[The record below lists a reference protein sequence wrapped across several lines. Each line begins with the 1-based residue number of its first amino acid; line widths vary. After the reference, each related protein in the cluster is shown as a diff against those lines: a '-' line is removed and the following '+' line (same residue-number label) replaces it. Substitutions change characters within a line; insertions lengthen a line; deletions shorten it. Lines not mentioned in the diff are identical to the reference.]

1 MNSNPSD
8 FSQDGKPVD
17 DSIVPNQQD
26 SGHADAVTPDGSL
39 GFDSDQLAKVPSPEL
54 VGLEEEIAFL
64 LRADCRVE
72 AQQSVSIAASVF
84 EASLPSLPA
93 HTLPISAGRPSPWA
107 RGVAVASGL
116 VAAACVAMVA
126 WIGMNPPMTSTPP
139 SVEEVRVATTSDG
152 DGMLVAN
159 LGESRDSEALLAVVL
174 GGSGDWLDE
183 ASSTTIAF
191 RDVRPVMNSWSLEVD
206 DLEDEIRS
214 ILERPAS

>member
-1 MNSNPSD
+1 MNSSESFHD
-8 FSQDGKPVD
+8 DEFAFRDQSGSGGDG
-17 DSIVPNQQD
+17 
-26 SGHADAVTPDGSL
+26 ADVTPE
-39 GFDSDQLAKVPSPEL
+39 EL
-54 VGLEEEIAFL
+54 VGLEERVAFL
-64 LRADCRVE
+64 LQSDCRVGAE
-72 AQQSVSIAASVF
+72 RSASIADSVF
-84 EASLPSLPA
+84 EASLPSLPP

-107 RGVAVASGL
+107 RRVAVASGL
-116 VAAACVAMVA
+116 IAAACVAMVA
-126 WIGMNPPMTSTPP
+126 WIGMNPPMTSAPP
-139 SVEEVRVATTSDG
+139 SVEEVRVATTFDG

-174 GGSGDWLDE
+174 GGSGDWLGD